1 MAMMITLIIANNL
14 LPQKQ
19 KGRQVYINN
28 RDIPTQRTHERQ
40 IYLIAIQLVR
50 ILFEKT

>member
-19 KGRQVYINN
+19 KRRQVYINN
-28 RDIPTQRTHERQ
+28 SDIPTQRTLER
-40 IYLIAIQLVR
+40 
-50 ILFEKT
+50 